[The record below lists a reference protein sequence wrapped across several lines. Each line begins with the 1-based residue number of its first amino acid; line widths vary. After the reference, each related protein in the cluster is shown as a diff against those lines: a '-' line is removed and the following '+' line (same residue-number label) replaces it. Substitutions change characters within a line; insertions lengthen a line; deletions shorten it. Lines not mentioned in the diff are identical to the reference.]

1 MAVLAVSALGAAV
14 GGSLITGTFLGL
26 SGAAIGWTVGGLLG
40 SALFPPKGQ
49 QGPRLGDLRV
59 AGTEY
64 GQPIPY
70 VLGNPRVAGQIVWAS
85 NKRETATSQSAGKGG
100 GPEVT
105 TYTYDVDLV
114 ILLSENPITG
124 VSRIW
129 SNGDLVY
136 NGDVTR
142 AGIWGGLT
150 IYTGTDEQLPDP
162 TYEAGVGAGNTPAYR
177 GRGYVVISGL
187 QLGQSGQIPNLT
199 FELATATTFGQ
210 LFKLPL
216 TPTTEFN
223 DVINP
228 TQAISF
234 FDGDYTFGSNGVTL
248 RSAPVAPDSGR
259 FGFGFAPDPAGGWK
273 THVGGTQDCYYSFE
287 LNIVDT
293 IGIPSQPNDGIPF
306 FRVQILPSG
315 GNFDLYL
322 YITDSLNFELYLNSK
337 TGGGAKIADIGT
349 LAKVDI
355 ILRAPAIPGDPVP
368 LEFYANSVLGYS
380 TTVPGP
386 NWAVEI
392 TARNNSFGSFY
403 GVEAFAV
410 KNLTFGIGE
419 PPEINLSPVPVNE
432 AVSNIALRAGMS
444 LSDFDVDNI
453 TSYEKPVRA
462 LAVGQ
467 VSNSRS
473 VLEQFQGAFFFEAS
487 KSDKVYFRARSST
500 PVATIPYADLRAS
513 DSPDSQDEPFPLNT
527 AGDLEIPAQA
537 SLTYPNMAADYNNA
551 TEYSFRVN
559 AAQDSV
565 ESVSSALGM
574 LPEEA
579 KGVVDALMVEKVSS
593 QTKST
598 IKVGLEYAY
607 IEPGDVINVT
617 NDDGR
622 VYRMRVGTKKDNLTT
637 IELELVLDDVGAI
650 DFAAI
655 TADDYVLTEDVRQ
668 VAPTIWEALDIPLLR
683 DADNENGY
691 YVAVAPDRATA
702 DDIWDGAVFVR
713 KWSTGDFE
721 NRFISGDACVM
732 GTCQTTLGDWTGSNV
747 FDESNSVTVRVTGE
761 LSSTTRNTML
771 NSVETNLA
779 IVGNELIRF
788 RLATFIQSIN
798 GENEYKLTGLLRGQR
813 GTEQYQTGH
822 TSSERFVLLNS
833 LMRNVIDQNSQI
845 DLPSEVKAVTLNLP
859 LSSVT
864 AEAFTN
870 TAVRLKPFSVV
881 QLRALADGSD
891 LEITWNRRTRLSY
904 RYGGTIGT
912 SVPLGEATEAYR
924 VRIYDG
930 STLVRTEDVTTNS
943 YTYSAA
949 DIATDGFSSG
959 ATATIEVVQLSEIV
973 GEGFPA
979 EVEGI
984 IP

>member
-14 GGSLITGTFLGL
+14 GGTLITGTFLGL

-40 SALFPPKGQ
+40 SALFPQKA

-59 AGTEY
+59 AGSEY
-64 GQPIPY
+64 GQPIPW
-70 VLGNPRVAGQIVWAS
+70 VTCSPRLAGQIVWAS
-85 NKRETATSQSAGKGG
+85 NKRETATTQSAGKGG

-114 ILLSENPITG
+114 ILLSENPIGG
-124 VSRIW
+124 VGRIW

-136 NGDVTR
+136 NGEVTR
-142 AGIWGGLT
+142 SGIWNGLS
-150 IYTGTDEQLPDP
+150 IYLGADDQLPDP
-162 TYEAGVGAGNTPAYR
+162 TYEAGVGSGNAPAYR

-199 FELATATTFGQ
+199 FEISGVDTSDYVLWAPYTDGLEDTDLVNPPEGFETFTGNASYTDEGLFLVASPTVSLTGQATYKRENDGGKIKPFLVGSGSYITFDYKLSSPVGTGDMPNRATTLFEYGNISASVQFVDDSLVFGVGG
-210 LFKLPL
+210 LF
-216 TPTTEFN
+216 
-223 DVINP
+223 I
-228 TQAISF
+228 I
-234 FDGDYTFGSNGVTL
+234 GVTP
-248 RSAPVAPDSGR
+248 PVGFSYANFPTEGNLVLKFTNASPQDVEFYLNGNLIGTVTGWFYQTTFS
-259 FGFGFAPDPAGGWK
+259 FGFNSQLGSP
-273 THVGGTQDCYYSFE
+273 VGPTGPY
-287 LNIVDT
+287 
-293 IGIPSQPNDGIPF
+293 IPSYTI
-306 FRVQILPSG
+306 S
-315 GNFDLYL
+315 NF
-322 YITDSLNFELYLNSK
+322 
-337 TGGGAKIADIGT
+337 
-349 LAKVDI
+349 V
-355 ILRAPAIPGDPVP
+355 
-368 LEFYANSVLGYS
+368 
-380 TTVPGP
+380 
-386 NWAVEI
+386 
-392 TARNNSFGSFY
+392 
-403 GVEAFAV
+403 
-410 KNLTFGIGE
+410 FGIGD
-419 PPEINLSPVPVNE
+419 PPIRTRFTKD
-432 AVSNIALRAGMS
+432 VSVVTRDLMIRAGYS
-444 LSDFDVDNI
+444 VNDYDVSGISEYD
-453 TSYEKPVRA
+453 KPVRA

-467 VSNSRS
+467 VSNTRS
-473 VLEQFQGAFFFEAS
+473 ILEQLQGAFFFEAS
-487 KSDKVYFRARSST
+487 KSDKIYFRKRSSSA
-500 PVATIPYADLRAS
+500 VATIPFADLRAS
-513 DSPDSQDEPFPLNT
+513 DSPESQDEPFPLNT

-559 AAQDSV
+559 SAQDSV
-565 ESVSSALGM
+565 EAVSTALGM
-574 LPEEA
+574 LPDEA
-579 KGVVDALMVEKVSS
+579 KGVIDALLVERVAS

-650 DFAAI
+650 DFSAI
-655 TADDYVLTEDVRQ
+655 TADDYVLTDDVKQ
-668 VAPTIWEALDIPLLR
+668 VAPTFWEVLDIPLLR

-691 YVAVAPDRATA
+691 YVAIAPDYTA
-702 DDIWDGAVFVR
+702 GDEIWDGAVFLR
-713 KWSTGDFE
+713 KWTIGDFE
-721 NRFISGDACVM
+721 NRFISADVCVV
-732 GTCQTTLGDWTGSNV
+732 GTCQTTLGNWTGGNV

-761 LSSTTRNTML
+761 LSSTTRSAML
-771 NSVETNLA
+771 DSVETNIA
-779 IVGNELIRF
+779 IVGNEIIRF
-788 RLATFIQSIN
+788 RLATFVQNIN
-798 GENEYKLTGLLRGQR
+798 GEKEYVLTGLLRGQR

-822 TSSERFVLLNS
+822 TSNERFVLLNTQ
-833 LMRNVIDQNSQI
+833 LRNVIDQNSQI

-864 AEAFTN
+864 EEAFTN

-891 LEITWNRRTRLSY
+891 LEVSWNRRTRLSY

-912 SVPLGEATEAYR
+912 SVPLGEAIEAYR

-930 STLVRTEDVTTNS
+930 STLVRTVDVTSPS

-949 DIATDGFSSG
+949 NIAADGFSSG

-973 GEGFPA
+973 GEGFPT
-979 EVEGI
+979 EVNGV